1 MSEGKRMIRGYATMD
16 GTANYLKRKGIGD
29 IGLRKNEY
37 FYSSAIGL
45 GNHLGDFSQE
55 HSDAYIS
62 AMRYALENGINVLDT
77 AINYRGMKSEKDTGK
92 VIRELIEVNHQLT
105 REELVVSTKA
115 GLLFGDITEGLRP
128 EVYLE
133 QRLIPRGVDRSK
145 FQELSDGPLHT
156 LNVDFFQHA
165 IEVSRSNLGLET
177 IDIHYIHIPEISRYL
192 LGEEEFYRQLVNLFK
207 FYEDLVRKEEIRFY
221 GMALEMMVLE
231 EENENWHISLNKVCE
246 IANSVAGEEHHF
258 RFLQLPLNL
267 SCHSAIT
274 IKNQEIDSCSYTLV
288 DAANLLGI
296 EVVTNM
302 PFGMG
307 ECFRQ
312 WTMEELLSY
321 LLYNNSIQGSI
332 CGSKRVE
339 HVKDYI
345 ELMKLKL

>member
-1 MSEGKRMIRGYATMD
+1 MISGHATMD
-16 GTANYLKRKGIGD
+16 GTANYFKRKGLGD
-29 IGLRKNEY
+29 TVSKKSKY
-37 FYSSAIGL
+37 FYSSKIGL
-45 GNHLGDFSQE
+45 GNHLGDFTQE
-55 HSDAYIS
+55 DSDAYVD
-62 AMRYALENGINVLDT
+62 AMRYALEHGINVLDT

-92 VIRELIEVNHQLT
+92 VIREIIEVNPQLL

-133 QRLIPRGVDRSK
+133 QRLVPKGIDRNK

-156 LNVDFFQHA
+156 LNVNFFQHA

-177 IDIHYIHIPEISRYL
+177 IDIHYIHIPEISRCL
-192 LGEEEFYRQLVNLFK
+192 LGEEEFYRQLMSLFS
-207 FYEDLVRKEEIRFY
+207 FYEDLVQKEVIRFY
-221 GMALEMMVLE
+221 GMAFELMVLE
-231 EENENWHISLNKVCE
+231 EKNENWHISLKKVCE
-246 IANSVAGEEHHF
+246 IANAVGGEAHHF

-267 SCHSAIT
+267 SHHSAIT
-274 IKNQEIDSCSYTLV
+274 VKNQEIDTCNYTLV
-288 DAANLLGI
+288 DAAKMLGI

-312 WTMEELLSY
+312 WTIEQLLSY
-321 LLYNNSIQGSI
+321 LLQNHNIQGSI

-339 HVKDYI
+339 HVREYI
-345 ELMKLKL
+345 EFMKSNLVR